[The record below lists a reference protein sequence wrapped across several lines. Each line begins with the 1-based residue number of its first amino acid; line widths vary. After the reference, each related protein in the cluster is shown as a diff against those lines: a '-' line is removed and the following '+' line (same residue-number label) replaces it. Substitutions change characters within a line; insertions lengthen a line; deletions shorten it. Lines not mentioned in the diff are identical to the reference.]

1 MSLADFDSAIREL
14 EERANHI
21 NRNKPANSNEPNF
34 PADRLVSEMQQLQ
47 SQIVSMHE
55 ANNER
60 EQLIEVLDNRDTELR
75 TQQAELKK
83 KLMELQTKKEQVDQL
98 VMQLQIMDED
108 NQGDVGELGLFVL
121 VNEDLRMNDLT
132 AMEVHNMVNMK
143 EKLSKLKDM
152 LEIVNNTTEQTS
164 AAEVAAAANE
174 ICLTAENLQ
183 NEISKPSHRRN
194 DSFVENRCVD
204 SVD

>member
-1 MSLADFDSAIREL
+1 MFLASNIDNQQKYDKNMSLADFDSAIREL

-21 NRNKPANSNEPNF
+21 NRNKPANGNEQNF

-60 EQLIEVLDNRDTELR
+60 EELIEVLDNRDTELR

-83 KLMELQTKKEQVDQL
+83 KLMELQTKKDQVDQL

-108 NQGDVGELGLFVL
+108 NQGDVGKLGLFTL
-121 VNEDLRMNDLT
+121 SMEDKNDLT
-132 AMEVHNMVNMK
+132 QQWK
-143 EKLSKLKDM
+143 CT
-152 LEIVNNTTEQTS
+152 I
-164 AAEVAAAANE
+164 
-174 ICLTAENLQ
+174 
-183 NEISKPSHRRN
+183 
-194 DSFVENRCVD
+194 
-204 SVD
+204 